1 MDEKDLLAD
10 RFEKHRGRLRAVAY
24 RMLGSVGE
32 ADDAVQ
38 EAWLRLCRSETDD
51 IENLGGWLTTVVGR
65 VCLDMLR
72 SRRSRREAPL
82 GKPRAGVHVPDPIV
96 GRADGLDPE
105 QEALLADSVGP
116 ALLVVLETLSPA
128 ERLAFVL
135 HDVFGVPFGEIAPIV
150 GRTPVAARK
159 LASRAR
165 RRVREGGDASDP
177 APARQRELVDAFL
190 TASRE
195 GDFGAL
201 LEVLDPE
208 VVLRIDGGAARASLS
223 RQVRGAR
230 AVAEQ
235 TLIFSRLSPF
245 VRPALVNG
253 AAGVVVAPRGRP
265 FAVMAFAIGR
275 GKIGGIDVLADP
287 ARLRRLDL
295 VDRGL

>member
-1 MDEKDLLAD
+1 MDEKALLAN
-10 RFEKHRGRLRAVAY
+10 RFEKHRGRLGAVAY

-72 SRRSRREAPL
+72 SRRTRREDPL
-82 GKPRAGVHVPDPIV
+82 DKPRAGVHVPDPIV
-96 GRADGLDPE
+96 GRADGPDPE

-150 GRTPVAARK
+150 GRTPAAARQ

-165 RRVREGGDASDP
+165 RRVRGGGAASDTD
-177 APARQRELVDAFL
+177 PARQREIVDAFL

-208 VVLRIDGGAARASLS
+208 VVLRIDGGAARAGLS
-223 RQVRGAR
+223 REVRGAR

-265 FAVMAFAIGR
+265 FAIMGFTIGSGR
-275 GKIGGIDVLADP
+275 IGGIDVLADP

-295 VDRGL
+295 AENDG